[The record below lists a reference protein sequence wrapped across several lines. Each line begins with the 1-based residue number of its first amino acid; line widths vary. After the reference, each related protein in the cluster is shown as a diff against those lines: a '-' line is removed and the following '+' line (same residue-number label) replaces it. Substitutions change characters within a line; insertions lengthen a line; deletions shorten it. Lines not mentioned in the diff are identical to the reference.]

1 MKVVQQRAKDSP
13 VWAVVKRCVR
23 GFQRGECQTPQLR
36 FCAGFGGDL
45 GNCSCKQEKGRW
57 VALRPPPVSHRPATP
72 VVQGDAD
79 SEGLEILGGLLALP
93 ALRLWVEAPNLPG
106 VPGL

>member
-1 MKVVQQRAKDSP
+1 MKQKAKDSP
-13 VWAVVKRCVR
+13 LWAGLKRCVR
-23 GFQRGECQTPQLR
+23 GFQRGQCQTRQAR
-36 FCAGFGGDL
+36 FCAGFRPDL

-57 VALRPPPVSHRPATP
+57 VALHPPPVSHRPATP

>member
-1 MKVVQQRAKDSP
+1 MCAVSSEDNVRHGKPVFAPDLGA
-13 VWAVVKRCVR
+13 VWATAVASRRK
-23 GFQRGECQTPQLR
+23 
-36 FCAGFGGDL
+36 GGGL
-45 GNCSCKQEKGRW
+45 PCTH
-57 VALRPPPVSHRPATP
+57 PPGSHRPATP
-72 VVQGDAD
+72 VDQGVAD